1 MSVEGTTA
9 SSAGELVVSLEQ
21 ANALID
27 LIGIREGYNALS
39 SVIPVSGLIGAGLAD
54 SNGLTGDAEAI
65 LGPAR
70 TIDYRLA
77 IRVVSPRPSIGVR
90 NVRIWPSGPRS
101 VVMRT
106 EADGA
111 HFTQVDDCDVPRI
124 LAEETLLEPGPT
136 IHDGPPWISADFV
149 QAVREVDLE
158 RAQSTLIDVAAQ
170 GPIDSHFSQDC
181 WHKRWC
187 RRAVRAGRTD
197 SGPVEGD
204 RARRM
209 LRHRS
214 HARANP
220 RAPRSSRARPHA
232 RAERSH
238 PGRPAAHGPVG
249 VHDGAARQVVRLV
262 GVAWTLGNEGAEP
275 VGPAPPRH
283 IRQDRPLDYALPLKS
298 ATASSRPAR
307 RIRTS
312 ARNTRPA
319 ARAMPKPRTSQDS
332 STKIIAMAARTGTS
346 SVNA

>member
-1 MSVEGTTA
+1 MTAEGTA
-9 SSAGELVVSLEQ
+9 DSSPEELVVSVEQ

-27 LIGIREGYNALS
+27 LIGIREGYNALP
-39 SVIPVSGLIGAGLAD
+39 SVIPVSGLISAGLGD
-54 SNGLTGDAEAI
+54 SNGLVGDVEAI

-70 TIDYRLA
+70 TVDSRLA

-101 VVMRT
+101 VIMRT

-187 RRAVRAGRTD
+187 VVLCVREERTRD
-197 SGPVEGD
+197 RWKETEHVECFVTD
-204 RARRM
+204 HM
-209 LRHRS
+209 
-214 HARANP
+214 HAQIHAPLDP
-220 RAPRSSRARPHA
+220 RALALMR
-232 RAERSH
+232 ERNA
-238 PGRPAAHGPVG
+238 P
-249 VHDGAARQVVRLV
+249 
-262 GVAWTLGNEGAEP
+262 TLD
-275 VGPAPPRH
+275 APPRT
-283 IRQDRPLDYALPLKS
+283 ALWGFLMELL
-298 ATASSRPAR
+298 A
-307 RIRTS
+307 
-312 ARNTRPA
+312 
-319 ARAMPKPRTSQDS
+319 Q
-332 STKIIAMAARTGTS
+332 
-346 SVNA
+346 

>member
-1 MSVEGTTA
+1 MTAEGTTA
-9 SSAGELVVSLEQ
+9 SSPEEIVVSLEQ

-27 LIGIREGYNALS
+27 LIGIRKGHNGLS
-39 SVIPVSGLIGAGLAD
+39 SAMPVSGLVGAGLAD
-54 SNGLTGDAEAI
+54 SNGLAGDAEAI

-70 TIDYRLA
+70 SVNYRLV

-124 LAEETLLEPGPT
+124 LAEETLLESGPT

-187 RRAVRAGRTD
+187 VVLCVREERIRDRWKETEHVECFVTD
-197 SGPVEGD
+197 H
-204 RARRM
+204 M
-209 LRHRS
+209 
-214 HARANP
+214 HAQIHAPLDP
-220 RAPRSSRARPHA
+220 RALALMR
-232 RAERSH
+232 ERNA
-238 PGRPAAHGPVG
+238 P
-249 VHDGAARQVVRLV
+249 
-262 GVAWTLGNEGAEP
+262 TLD
-275 VGPAPPRH
+275 APPRT
-283 IRQDRPLDYALPLKS
+283 ALWGFLMELLAK
-298 ATASSRPAR
+298 
-307 RIRTS
+307 
-312 ARNTRPA
+312 
-319 ARAMPKPRTSQDS
+319 
-332 STKIIAMAARTGTS
+332 
-346 SVNA
+346 

>member
-70 TIDYRLA
+70 TIDSRLA

-90 NVRIWPSGPRS
+90 NARIWPSGPRS
-101 VVMRT
+101 VVMCT

-111 HFTQVDDCDVPRI
+111 HFTQVDDCGVPRI

-149 QAVREVDLE
+149 QAVRDVDLE
-158 RAQSTLIDVAAQ
+158 RAQSALIDVAAK
-170 GPIDSHFSQDC
+170 GPSDSHFSQDW

-187 RRAVRAGRTD
+187 VVLCVREERIRDRWKETEHVECFVTDHMHAQIHAPLDPRALALMRERNAATLDVPPRRALWGFMMELLA
-197 SGPVEGD
+197 
-204 RARRM
+204 
-209 LRHRS
+209 
-214 HARANP
+214 
-220 RAPRSSRARPHA
+220 
-232 RAERSH
+232 
-238 PGRPAAHGPVG
+238 
-249 VHDGAARQVVRLV
+249 
-262 GVAWTLGNEGAEP
+262 
-275 VGPAPPRH
+275 
-283 IRQDRPLDYALPLKS
+283 K
-298 ATASSRPAR
+298 
-307 RIRTS
+307 
-312 ARNTRPA
+312 
-319 ARAMPKPRTSQDS
+319 
-332 STKIIAMAARTGTS
+332 
-346 SVNA
+346 